1 MSLFSQALEM
11 LQDPSHGG
19 LAGVLERFNQA
30 GLADQVKSWIGT
42 GANLPISAEDI
53 QRVLGSGRLQEI
65 AAKAGISHEQV
76 SAELAKV
83 LPQVVDQLTPN
94 GRLADNAIVQ
104 QGLSILRSKLGV

>member
-11 LQDPSHGG
+11 LQDPNHGG
-19 LAGVLERFNQA
+19 LAGILEKFNQA

-42 GANLPISAEDI
+42 GANLPVSAEDI

-65 AAKAGISHEQV
+65 AAKAGLSHEQV

-83 LPQVVDQLTPN
+83 LPQVVDKLTPN
-94 GRLADNAIVQ
+94 GQLPDNALVQ
-104 QGLSILRSKLGV
+104 QGLSMLRGKLGI